1 MQIRK
6 SKENENAC
14 ETLAVKFVH
23 HVVILKCSQIRW
35 KRKKV
40 QQGIV
45 YVWLVW
51 CNCAQFFFCFLQSRS
66 SLSIST
72 LAEYRCGLIH
82 LHCTAGYEHNKS
94 SHVGPTTGVAANPIM
109 MIGPGLEGTWWWLLM
124 EMSIL
129 ALLPK
134 PRSDKARAAKIG
146 SEVRKCLHPCSDRE
160 CVLRY
165 CVGKP
170 SRKSEQNKTTPKPN
184 TDVIVWETC
193 SYINNEVL
201 RHGPPL
207 LIHFTS

>member
-1 MQIRK
+1 MRDTRSQVRSPCCHFEVFPNKMKAQKGPAGNRLRLACLMQL
-6 SKENENAC
+6 C
-14 ETLAVKFVH
+14 PVLF
-23 HVVILKCSQIRW
+23 L
-35 KRKKV
+35 
-40 QQGIV
+40 
-45 YVWLVW
+45 
-51 CNCAQFFFCFLQSRS
+51 FFQRRS

-72 LAEYRCGLIH
+72 LVEYRCGLIH
-82 LHCTAGYEHNKS
+82 LHSTAGYEHNKS

-193 SYINNEVL
+193 SYINDEVL
-201 RHGPPL
+201 RHGPPC
-207 LIHFTS
+207 